1 MILTT
6 NKDTLQ
12 SRIDAAYMEH
22 SVGIK
27 EMTETYL
34 RRSFDSSLVDS
45 TALAVIQLT
54 LEMGYIDLAEEMQ
67 NDYNNE
73 TSNNQN

>member
-12 SRIDAAYMEH
+12 SRIDSAYMEH

-27 EMTETYL
+27 EMTEAYL
-34 RRSFDSSLVDS
+34 RRSFDSALVDS
-45 TALAVIQLT
+45 TALAVIQLA
-54 LEMGYIDLAEEMQ
+54 LEMGHIHLAEEMQ